1 MKHSTRGLGR
11 IFKPGNSRFWHCA
24 YYRAGKEHRESTH
37 VEILEI
43 DDVKKR
49 ERNERDALAYLK
61 KKIDEV
67 RAERGGGPLMAT
79 AEQKKITINQLLDGL
94 KVDYEARHKWN
105 KKVECLV
112 KPLRSYFGHVRAVD
126 LTKTMVTAYA
136 VKLQGE
142 GYRDS
147 SINRRVQLLLQSFTI
162 AERDAPKVKR
172 LSEVGNERK
181 GFFERADFLRVV
193 EHLPD
198 YLKDFCRFAY
208 ITGWRKGAVT
218 KLEWSDVD
226 DSKVY
231 LRAINSKNRKPVTV
245 PVKDEIA
252 EIIKRRQAGRV
263 LENKGAISLA
273 RYVFHRDGKRVGD
286 FRKAWT
292 SACDAAGV
300 SGRIFHDLRRTAARN
315 LVAAGVPES
324 VAMSVTGHLTSHV
337 FKRYSIS
344 SEAQKETALR
354 DLTERFRIEDQK
366 RAATLSA
373 GTGR

>member
-1 MKHSTRGLGR
+1 MKHSTRLGR

-49 ERNERDALAYLK
+49 ERNERTTGIPK

-105 KKVECLV
+105 KKVECLGTS
-112 KPLRSYFGHVRAVD
+112 LRALYFGHVRAVD

-263 LENKGAISLA
+263 LENKGAISTA

-292 SACDAAGV
+292 SACDAAGRKR
-300 SGRIFHDLRRTAARN
+300 RISSHDLRRTAARN

-324 VAMSVTGHLTSHV
+324 VAMSVTGHLISHV
-337 FKRYSIS
+337 FKRY
-344 SEAQKETALR
+344 
-354 DLTERFRIEDQK
+354 RFPAK
-366 RAATLSA
+366 RK
-373 GTGR
+373 RKRR